1 MKFREYYKLTKKT
14 TINCLNISGI
24 IFTIIFITLYIAI
37 GIKTNSFNY
46 SIGVFLLC
54 ILLGYGLGFFIWIL
68 AIAHAYSQMKMT
80 YKLYDSI
87 PIGVKESLG
96 LELIDKLQNSKLYF
110 LQFNILSTKPGCLYL
125 FNRDKRYVWITIIN
139 NLKMVNNFQRR
150 VAEITRK
157 YKDEQVL
164 LNGLGLS
171 KYIHRKKWNSIR
183 EEDVN
188 LILER
193 LKNIS
198 NDEILIIVKN

>member
-1 MKFREYYKLTKKT
+1 MNFKEYYSLTKKT

-24 IFTIIFITLYIAI
+24 IFTIIFIVLYIAI

-68 AIAHAYSQMKMT
+68 AIAHAFSQVKMT
-80 YKLYDSI
+80 CKFYDSI
-87 PIGVKESLG
+87 PIGVKESLA
-96 LELIDKLQNSKLYF
+96 LELVDKIQNSKLYF

-125 FNRDKRYVWITIIN
+125 FNRDNKYVWITIIN
-139 NLKMVNNFQRR
+139 NLNMVNNLQRR
-150 VAEITRK
+150 VAEINRK
-157 YKDEQVL
+157 HRDEQIL
-164 LNGLGLS
+164 LSGLGLS
-171 KYIHRKKWNSIR
+171 KYIQRKKWNSIR

-193 LKNIS
+193 LENIS
-198 NDEILIIVKN
+198 NDENLIIVKN